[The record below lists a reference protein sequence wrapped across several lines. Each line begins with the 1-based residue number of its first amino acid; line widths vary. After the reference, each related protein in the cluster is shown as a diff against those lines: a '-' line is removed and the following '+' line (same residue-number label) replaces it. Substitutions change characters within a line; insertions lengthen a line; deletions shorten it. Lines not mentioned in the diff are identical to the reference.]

1 MLRRALTISLGAAS
15 HSDLEV
21 AAIRVELADVWDTL
35 GHTTT
40 GALELARLGYET
52 YKRSLGRHPKTA
64 EAATNFA
71 YFVSV
76 VRNDT
81 KLWARLHEEAREIR
95 AETLGKA

>member
-1 MLRRALTISLGAAS
+1 MLRRAFTISLEAAS

-21 AAIRVELADVWDTL
+21 AAIRVELADVWDTQGL
-35 GHTTT
+35 TGT
-40 GALELARLGYET
+40 GALELARLGYVT
-52 YKRSLGRHPKTA
+52 YKRALGRHPKTA

-76 VRNDT
+76 VRNDS
-81 KLWARLHEEAREIR
+81 KLAARLHEEGREIR